1 MDLFT
6 KHYPEEEN
14 IEASAYYYWYAF
26 MQKIDDYGPKHPL
39 WKDFGDIS
47 QPFWDWWIDRG
58 EDLFMTGSKLGVM
71 RLENDEEIATAR
83 AEGAVLLRVDT
94 DCDRGYL
101 LDVFKELL
109 DECKVV
115 NTPGR
120 KKHQREVLFA
130 KYPFHQRPNVDT
142 LKKTL
147 AVWDRRHP
155 PAPHKRM
162 KLYEIGLELKIN
174 PSCRPEPNDDA
185 DKKLEKREI
194 LTATVSRYERW
205 ARHIIK
211 NVGLGVFPKMD

>member
-6 KHYPEEEN
+6 KHYPDKEN

-26 MQKIDDYGPKHPL
+26 MQKLDDYGPKHPL
-39 WKDFGDIS
+39 WKDFGDIR
-47 QPFWDWWIDRG
+47 QPFWDWWIERG

-130 KYPFHQRPNVDT
+130 KYPFHQRPDVDT
-142 LKKTL
+142 LQKTL
-147 AVWDRRHP
+147 TVWNLRHP
-155 PAPHKRM
+155 PASVKRM
-162 KLYEIGLELKIN
+162 KLYEIADLLMIESKYDESAKECSYSRLLK
-174 PSCRPEPNDDA
+174 RQV
-185 DKKLEKREI
+185 
-194 LTATVSRYERW
+194 LTAAASRYERW